1 MREFI
6 VKHLL
11 VTFVALA
18 VLLPAPAI
26 GAPQHDQHHPQA
38 QTTPGDQGKGKGP
51 MMMGQM
57 KMQGAMDEMAA
68 KKKANTDRINA
79 LMARVNASRGDE
91 KAAAMADVIAI
102 LVEERAAMQEHCAA
116 MHGKMDK

>member
-1 MREFI
+1 MNR
-6 VKHLL
+6 
-11 VTFVALA
+11 
-18 VLLPAPAI
+18 VLISWI
-26 GAPQHDQHHPQA
+26 G
-38 QTTPGDQGKGKGP
+38 TS
-51 MMMGQM
+51 
-57 KMQGAMDEMAA
+57 DEMAA

-79 LMARVNASRGDE
+79 LMARMNASRGDE